1 MDRCPELQSIG
12 QLSGWVNFLVKTLNF
27 IFEFFFLTSQALTPD
42 DLALL
47 RGMLKSANSC
57 LVLSPTNVF
66 P

>member
-12 QLSGWVNFLVKTLNF
+12 QLSGW
-27 IFEFFFLTSQALTPD
+27 ALTPD

-47 RGMLKSANSC
+47 RGILKSSNSC